1 MILIGQILLGLI
13 LLVVGGE
20 LLVRG
25 ASALAAAFQISPLV
39 IGLTV
44 VAFGTSAP
52 ELGVSLQAALT
63 GNADVAGGNVVGSN
77 IVNILI
83 VLGASALITPLIVS
97 RQLIRLDLPLMILS
111 AIAMWLT
118 ALDGVISR
126 VEAGSMFVA
135 LLAYLVYSI
144 RASRKETSEMEPE
157 SSEPQKSGSQWKHL
171 TLQLMFFVGGLIL
184 LSFGARFLVDG
195 AVTIASR
202 LGISQLV
209 IGLTVVAIGTSLPE
223 VVTSLVASYRGQRDI
238 AVGNVVGSNLFNVC
252 CVVGLTG
259 VIAPEGIPVGQQA
272 ISFDLPIMAAVAVIC
287 FPIFWTGGV
296 IKRFEGALFL
306 IYFGLYTA
314 FLVVSST
321 KPESGSS
328 FGQKLLMLVIPL
340 TVVALIFSFWSG
352 RAKPVDIEKE
362 EALKTE

>member
-1 MILIGQILLGLI
+1 MLVVGQILLGLV

-25 ASALAAAFQISPLV
+25 ASALASAFRISPLV

-63 GNADVAGGNVVGSN
+63 GNADVAVGNVVGSN
-77 IVNILI
+77 IVNILV
-83 VLGASALITPLIVS
+83 VLGASAIITPLIVS
-97 RQLIRLDLPLMILS
+97 RQLIRLDLPLMIV
-111 AIAMWLT
+111 AAVAMWVS
-118 ALDGVISR
+118 AMDGVISR
-126 VEAGSMFVA
+126 AEGGMMFVS
-135 LLAYLVYSI
+135 LVTYLVYSI
-144 RASRKETSEMEPE
+144 RASRRESIELPKE
-157 SSEPQKSGSQWKHL
+157 SSDSTPSATGWKYL
-171 TLQLMFFVGGLIL
+171 ALQVVYFVAGLAL
-184 LSFGARFLVDG
+184 LSFGARFLVEG

-259 VIAPEGIPVGQQA
+259 IIAPDGIPVGQQA
-272 ISFDLPIMAAVAVIC
+272 INVDLPIMVAVTMVC
-287 FPIFWTGGV
+287 FPVFWTGGV
-296 IKRFEGALFL
+296 IKRFEGVLFL
-306 IYFGLYTA
+306 TYFGLYTA

-321 KPESGSS
+321 NPESGSS
-328 FGQKLLMLVIPL
+328 FGKNMLMLVTPL
-340 TVVALIFSFWSG
+340 TVIALAFSFWDG
-352 RAKPVDIEKE
+352 RRQTVKKE
-362 EALKTE
+362 ELTETNG